1 MKKDKEEK
9 CKCKN
14 CECENCNCE
23 SCECENCTC
32 ENCECENGKECACSS
47 CKEDEGKKK
56 SKHNDKEIEE
66 LKKELSEA
74 NDKCI
79 RIQAEMMNFKRR
91 KEEETSLRL
100 KYCNEDI
107 LKKFIEIVDNFERAL
122 SNEDISEEA
131 NKYLQGFKMMYTNM
145 LEILRANEVTE
156 IEVFGKPFDPTTS
169 EALLV
174 EHSDEYDSNVV
185 IEVLQKGYMYKDKLL
200 RSAMVKIND
209 GE

>member
-1 MKKDKEEK
+1 MEKEEK
-9 CKCKN
+9 NKK
-14 CECENCNCE
+14 CECKD
-23 SCECENCTC
+23 CTC
-32 ENCECENGKECACSS
+32 EECKCEENKECTCECCHEEKQEKKHGKHTDN
-47 CKEDEGKKK
+47 KEVEKLKA
-56 SKHNDKEIEE
+56 E
-66 LKKELSEA
+66 LKEA

-91 KEEETSLRL
+91 KEEETSLML

-131 NKYLQGFKMMYTNM
+131 SKYLQGFKMMYTNM
-145 LEILRANEVTE
+145 LEILRANDVVE
-156 IEVFGKPFDPTTS
+156 IDVFGKPFDPTTS
-169 EALLV
+169 EALLI